1 MKQLTLDL
9 LADAPPLLDS
19 FVPGANADLLA
30 ALFECVPVADTP
42 QHLYLWGDAGSGR
55 SHLLRGVVTA
65 AAQAGRPA
73 CYLRAADVVDTLPEA
88 PALLLAVDD
97 VERLGA
103 DAQIALFRAC
113 NAARGQRMT
122 LVTSGAV
129 PPRDLPLREDLR
141 TRIGQSLIFE
151 VKALGDDERAAILAA
166 HADAR
171 GMRLEADMV
180 QYLLRHAPRD
190 LKSLLRT
197 VDALDAASLER
208 KRAITLPLL
217 RDVLQHVPPT
227 A

>member
-1 MKQLTLDL
+1 
-9 LADAPPLLDS
+9 
-19 FVPGANADLLA
+19 
-30 ALFECVPVADTP
+30 
-42 QHLYLWGDAGSGR
+42 
-55 SHLLRGVVTA
+55 
-65 AAQAGRPA
+65 
-73 CYLRAADVVDTLPEA
+73 
-88 PALLLAVDD
+88 
-97 VERLGA
+97 
-103 DAQIALFRAC
+103 
-113 NAARGQRMT
+113 
-122 LVTSGAV
+122 
-129 PPRDLPLREDLR
+129 LREDLR

-171 GMRLEADMV
+171 GMRLEADLV